1 MKSLAAN
8 PLFGFTLT
16 VGCFYLA
23 ALLYSKF
30 RSPLANPLLV
40 SSIIIILVLEQT
52 GIDYHD
58 YNQGG
63 QILTFFLGPATVA
76 LAVPLYNNRRF
87 LRGRLLPLLLIISLG
102 AFAAMASAAL
112 TAHFL
117 GADRQVVLSL
127 IPKSVT
133 TPIAVEVAAMIGGIP
148 ELAGVFVIITGL
160 LGALWGPRL
169 LRWCKVKSPLAMGV
183 AIGTAAHGIG
193 TARALEEG
201 ELPGG
206 ASGLAMGIAG
216 LVTPALA
223 AVFLRLFRGN

>member
-1 MKSLAAN
+1 MGSLTAN
-8 PLFGFTLT
+8 PLLGFTLT

-23 ALLYSKF
+23 TLLYSNL
-30 RSPLANPLLV
+30 RSPLTNPLLI
-40 SSIIIILVLEQT
+40 SSIIIILVLERG

-58 YNQGG
+58 YNRGG

-76 LAVPLYNNRRF
+76 LAVPLYNKRKF
-87 LRGRLLPLLLIISLG
+87 LQGRMLPLLMIISLG
-102 AFAAMASAAL
+102 ALAAMGSAAL

-127 IPKSVT
+127 LPKSVT

-160 LGALWGPRL
+160 LGALWGPKL
-169 LRWCKVKSPLAMGV
+169 LRLCKVRSPLAMGI

-201 ELPGG
+201 ELAGS

-216 LVTPALA
+216 LVTPLLA
-223 AVFLRLFRGN
+223 GACLRLFLGN